1 LVILASLRPASSLN
15 QIRGNSGIPKP
26 DSAKPD
32 NALALDRIE
41 RSAVDE
47 IGKASPFARK
57 IAPFRLDR
65 DIVEDQITFL
75 ATAVSCFRETWQNPA
90 F

>member
-1 LVILASLRPASSLN
+1 MTIGLVRAA
-15 QIRGNSGIPKP
+15 QVEAIP
-26 DSAKPD
+26 
-32 NALALDRIE
+32 ALDRIE
-41 RSAVDE
+41 QSAVVE

-75 ATAVSCFRETWQNPA
+75 ARAVSCFREHRTIRLFSEQTRHRVTML
-90 F
+90 

>member
-1 LVILASLRPASSLN
+1 LAATIGLARAA
-15 QIRGNSGIPKP
+15 QVEAI
-26 DSAKPD
+26 
-32 NALALDRIE
+32 LALDRIE

-47 IGKASPFARK
+47 IGKGSPLARK

-65 DIVEDQITFL
+65 DKVEDQITFL
-75 ATAVSCFRETWQNPA
+75 ATAVSWLQGMAKSGFLVLRI